1 MMTHP
6 PARTVDRLM
15 ILMAAFLF
23 STGGA
28 AIKMTSM
35 TGWQVAS
42 LRSGIAALA
51 LLVFL
56 PAARRGWSWRTW
68 LVGSAYATTM
78 VTFVLGNKL
87 TTAANQVFLQ
97 SAAPIYLLVLGP
109 LLLKERVDRRQLW
122 FLAALAAGMWMIL
135 AGNQPASA
143 TAPDPFRGNLIGLV
157 TGIFWALTIV
167 GLRWLGRERS
177 GDEAAVTAPAAV
189 VCGNV
194 LACLAALP
202 FARPFSGAAAGD
214 WAVVTFLGIFQ
225 IAVAYM
231 FILSGVR
238 RIGALEVSLLVL
250 LEPVFSPVW
259 AWLLHGERPAS
270 LALLGGAVIVVATAI
285 YTWRGERSAD
295 AEQVNSDQ

>member
-1 MMTHP
+1 M
-6 PARTVDRLM
+6 VLV
-15 ILMAAFLF
+15 AAFLF

-35 TGWQVAS
+35 TGWQVACF
-42 LRSGIAALA
+42 RSGIAALT

-109 LLLKERVDRRQLW
+109 LLLKEKVDRRQLW

-135 AGNQPASA
+135 AGNQPASV
-143 TAPDPFRGNLIGLV
+143 TAPDPLRGNLVGLV
-157 TGIFWALTIV
+157 TGIFWALTLV
-167 GLRWLGRERS
+167 GLRWLGRERH
-177 GDEAAVTAPAAV
+177 GDDTAVTAPAAV

-194 LACLAALP
+194 LACLVTLP
-202 FARPFSGAAAGD
+202 FTRPVSGAAESD
-214 WAVVTFLGIFQ
+214 WAVVAFLGIFQ
-225 IAVAYM
+225 IAVAYV

-238 RIGALEVSLLVL
+238 RISALEVSLLVL

-259 AWLLHGERPAS
+259 AWLLHGEQPAA
-270 LALLGGAVIVVATAI
+270 LALAGGGIIIAATAI
-285 YTWRGERSAD
+285 YTIAGERFEGSK
-295 AEQVNSDQ
+295 V

>member
-1 MMTHP
+1 
-6 PARTVDRLM
+6 M

-135 AGNQPASA
+135 AGNQPASV
-143 TAPDPFRGNLIGLV
+143 TAPDPARGNLIGLV
-157 TGIFWALTIV
+157 TGIAWALTIA
-167 GLRWLGRERS
+167 GLRWLGRERR

-194 LACLAALP
+194 LACLATLP
-202 FARPFSGAAAGD
+202 FAKPFSGTAASD
-214 WAVVTFLGIFQ
+214 WAVVSFLGIFQ
-225 IAVAYM
+225 IAVAYV